1 MLYPMRWIIARKK
14 ITMKKILTSLLLL
27 VLVFSLLG
35 CAPSTTDDKTIR
47 VGASPTPHAQILNVI
62 KDDLAALGYT
72 LEIVEFTDYVLPN
85 TALDAGDLDA
95 NYFQHRPYL
104 NKFNAEKGTK
114 LSFVLAIHFEP
125 LGLYPG
131 KESSLDGITKG
142 GASVAIPNDPTNE
155 ARALRLLADLGYITI
170 AAGKEELATPLD
182 IVNNPY
188 NISFVEVES
197 ALLTTLLQDVDF
209 AIINGNYALSANIAS
224 TVLTTESKESLSA
237 QTFANGLVVKEG
249 KENDPKTLALI
260 QVLNSAKVKQFIVD
274 SYTPTVLSVLD

>member
-1 MLYPMRWIIARKK
+1 
-14 ITMKKILTSLLLL
+14 MKKILLTSLLLL
-27 VLVFSLLG
+27 LVFSLLG

-47 VGASPTPHAQILNVI
+47 VGASPTPHAQILAVI
-62 KDDLAALGYT
+62 KSDLAALGYT

-131 KESSLDGITKG
+131 KESTLDGITKG

-182 IVNNPY
+182 VVSNPY

-260 QVLNSAKVKQFIVD
+260 QVLNSAKIKQFIVD
-274 SYTPTVLSVLD
+274 SYTPTVLSVLE

>member
-274 SYTPTVLSVLD
+274 TYTPTVLSVLD

>member
-1 MLYPMRWIIARKK
+1 MRWIIARKK
-14 ITMKKILTSLLLL
+14 NTMKKILTSLLLL
-27 VLVFSLLG
+27 GLVFSLLG

>member
-1 MLYPMRWIIARKK
+1 MRWIIARKK

>member
-1 MLYPMRWIIARKK
+1 MRWIIARKK
-14 ITMKKILTSLLLL
+14 LMKKLIYTSIILLLT
-27 VLVFSLLG
+27 FSLLG
-35 CAPSTTDDKTIR
+35 CTSSQNEDKTIR
-47 VGASPTPHAQILNVI
+47 VGASPTPHSQILSVI
-62 KDDLAALGYT
+62 KDDLLALGYT

-85 TALDAGDLDA
+85 TALDVNDLDA

-104 NKFNAEKGTK
+104 NKFNAENGTK

-131 KESSLDGITKG
+131 KETSLDGLKKG

-155 ARALRLLADLGYITI
+155 ARALRLLADLDLIEI

-182 IVNNPY
+182 IVSNPY
-188 NISFVEVES
+188 SITFVEVES
-197 ALLTTLLQDVDF
+197 ALLTTLLSDVDF
-209 AIINGNYALSANIAS
+209 AIINGNYALGANIAS

-249 KENDPKTLALI
+249 KEEDPKTLALI
-260 QVLNSAKVKQFIVD
+260 QVLNSEKIKAFITD
-274 SYTPTVLSVLD
+274 TYTPTVLSVLE

>member
-1 MLYPMRWIIARKK
+1 
-14 ITMKKILTSLLLL
+14 MKKLISISLLLL
-27 VLVFSLLG
+27 LVFSLLG
-35 CAPSTTDDKTIR
+35 CAPTESDDKTIR
-47 VGASPTPHAQILNVI
+47 VGASPTPHAQILGII

-85 TALDAGDLDA
+85 TALDVNDLDA
-95 NYFQHRPYL
+95 NYFQHLPYL
-104 NKFNAEKGTK
+104 NKFNAENGTK
-114 LSFVLAIHFEP
+114 LTFVLGIHFEP

-131 KESSLDGITKG
+131 KESAIEGLTKG

-170 AAGKEELATPLD
+170 ATGKEELATPLD
-182 IVNNPY
+182 IESNPY

-197 ALLTTLLQDVDF
+197 AILTTLLQDVDF

-249 KENDPKTLALI
+249 NENDPKTLALI
-260 QVLNSAKVKQFIVD
+260 QVLNSAKVKQFILD
-274 SYTPTVLSVLD
+274 TYTPTVLSVLD

>member
-1 MLYPMRWIIARKK
+1 
-14 ITMKKILTSLLLL
+14 MKKLLLTSVLLL
-27 VLVFSLLG
+27 LVFSLLG
-35 CAPSTTDDKTIR
+35 CAPSVSDDKTIR
-47 VGASPTPHAQILNVI
+47 VGASPTPHAQILNII

-85 TALDAGDLDA
+85 TALDANDLDA

-114 LSFVLAIHFEP
+114 LTFVLGIHFEP

-131 KESSLDGITKG
+131 KESSLEGLTKG

-188 NISFVEVES
+188 NITFVEVES
-197 ALLTTLLQDVDF
+197 AILTTLLQDVDF

-260 QVLNSAKVKQFIVD
+260 QVLNSAKVKQFILD
-274 SYTPTVLSVLD
+274 TYTPTVLSVLE